1 MTATRR
7 LSEEIEGAYS
17 NNNNNNNIAGAIAVV
32 VVVID
37 DTSRESCSQVI
48 YNGAPLRWSRERER
62 EREGEVLPVCI

>member
-48 YNGAPLRWSRERER
+48 YTGAPLQW
-62 EREGEVLPVCI
+62 